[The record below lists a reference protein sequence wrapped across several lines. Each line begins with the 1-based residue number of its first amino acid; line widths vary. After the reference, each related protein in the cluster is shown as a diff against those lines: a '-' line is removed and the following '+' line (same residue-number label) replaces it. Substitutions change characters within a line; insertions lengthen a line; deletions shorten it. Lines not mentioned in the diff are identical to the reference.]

1 MSSDGV
7 ERLGGDPPSP
17 YEGKYGF
24 SRVAVVHGFV
34 IVGGT
39 TSVNADGVVL
49 GASPYDQTIEILRK
63 VEHEL
68 GRVGAS
74 LGDVVQTRI
83 YVTDISRSEEV
94 GRAHGDI
101 FGDDPPADDDGR
113 RRGPCRPPDA
123 RRGRDGRG
131 LRARL
136 EVVLKRAPARS
147 DSVRRS
153 NATLLSL
160 SNVTATCHREAVLPS
175 TSEHLMLPLPHG
187 RDLIGSGR
195 FHTTRWS
202 GSAILCARADD
213 CAIACDQRQ
222 TVSNPADRS

>member
-24 SRVAVVHGFV
+24 SRVAVVHGVVF
-34 IVGGT
+34 VGGT

-74 LGDVVQTRI
+74 LGDVIQTRI
-83 YVTDISRSEEV
+83 YVTDISRSDEV

-101 FGDDPPADDDGR
+101 FGDVRPLMTMVGVEGLVDPR
-113 RRGPCRPPDA
+113 M
-123 RRGRDGRG
+123 
-131 LRARL
+131 LV
-136 EVVLKRAPARS
+136 EVETVALAPSA
-147 DSVRRS
+147 
-153 NATLLSL
+153 
-160 SNVTATCHREAVLPS
+160 
-175 TSEHLMLPLPHG
+175 
-187 RDLIGSGR
+187 SG
-195 FHTTRWS
+195 
-202 GSAILCARADD
+202 
-213 CAIACDQRQ
+213 
-222 TVSNPADRS
+222 